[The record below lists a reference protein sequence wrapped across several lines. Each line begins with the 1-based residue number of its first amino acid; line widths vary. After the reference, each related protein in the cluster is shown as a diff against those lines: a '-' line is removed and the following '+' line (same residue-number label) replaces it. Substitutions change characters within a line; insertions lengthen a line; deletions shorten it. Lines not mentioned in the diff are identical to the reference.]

1 MGGGKLSF
9 PDRWTQEYTA
19 IFATVRD
26 GAIVGARS
34 VTFEAENLEDAYD
47 NAPEFCAG
55 APGLP
60 EGCQLVGLLFGLPRG
75 GLVNGLGLFRKGGT
89 VGARHL

>member
-1 MGGGKLSF
+1 M
-9 PDRWTQEYTA
+9 
-19 IFATVRD
+19 
-26 GAIVGARS
+26 
-34 VTFEAENLEDAYD
+34 ENLSQKRLPNSWKQGDERLPYEALGIAYTIEDAYD

-60 EGCQLVGLLFGLPRG
+60 EGCQLVGLLFGLPRS